1 MMIVRMRCLEEI
13 ERATHNGVLD
23 LGVHQESSVF
33 VGDESPVLV
42 GEDVRQTVPR
52 PPAILPGSQVGHQNL
67 PNPIY
72 YWTSSSRLALDN
84 SF

>member
-1 MMIVRMRCLEEI
+1 MICEI
-13 ERATHNGVLD
+13 VHPHTYNCVFN

-42 GEDVRQTVPR
+42 GEDVRQTIPR